1 MLHEFLDSLAHD
13 GEANELGVGFSVD
26 PSRLADRFAT
36 FEAKEPGYCLVRIV
50 QGLVR
55 LKASKIEL
63 KVERRRIVLRAH
75 FLELDSVVYLK
86 PQKIKTL
93 LSRPDLWDRT
103 SGHLCVGVLASS
115 AASIQSLVWTH
126 GTSQLRSSAQ
136 GVEVVDCK
144 EVNGLEVVVEKS
156 VSSGEAFM
164 STTKEHIHLLSRLAR
179 CPVPVT
185 LDKRIISA
193 KSFKPK
199 KADWYHA
206 CSGDFFLVGGFYG
219 GRPVKRFSPLEED
232 FGTESGSTKDP
243 NFLHY
248 PPRDEWTGKL
258 LVAVGLE
265 GTGELYPVID
275 GAVGDSRSL
284 ETAAGAIG
292 FYHVPETCKTDVSGL
307 NLVDV
312 EDFKR
317 QVLTDYMTLLEKSL
331 KHLDHVEAV
340 RRGTL
345 EPSTNVAL
353 ALVSPEGLLLL
364 PVFGLYL
371 GLKFSYHSLSFKKN
385 RQVWESELREQL
397 EPRLKA
403 RLAEAKAA
411 LEQIGPLREN

>member
-1 MLHEFLDSLAHD
+1 M
-13 GEANELGVGFSVD
+13 
-26 PSRLADRFAT
+26 
-36 FEAKEPGYCLVRIV
+36 
-50 QGLVR
+50 
-55 LKASKIEL
+55 
-63 KVERRRIVLRAH
+63 
-75 FLELDSVVYLK
+75 
-86 PQKIKTL
+86 
-93 LSRPDLWDRT
+93 
-103 SGHLCVGVLASS
+103 
-115 AASIQSLVWTH
+115 
-126 GTSQLRSSAQ
+126 
-136 GVEVVDCK
+136 
-144 EVNGLEVVVEKS
+144 
-156 VSSGEAFM
+156 
-164 STTKEHIHLLSRLAR
+164 
-179 CPVPVT
+179 
-185 LDKRIISA
+185 
-193 KSFKPK
+193 
-199 KADWYHA
+199 
-206 CSGDFFLVGGFYG
+206 
-219 GRPVKRFSPLEED
+219 
-232 FGTESGSTKDP
+232 
-243 NFLHY
+243 
-248 PPRDEWTGKL
+248 
-258 LVAVGLE
+258 
-265 GTGELYPVID
+265 
-275 GAVGDSRSL
+275 GDSRSL